1 MMFRLT
7 ILYLLAFCVGSV
19 HADLVWLILRDKI
32 TGDGR
37 IVRWDFSK
45 SIHNIAEQDLPVRRD
60 YISEIEK
67 VGVRVRISSRWI
79 NAVSVKATESQQIEL
94 SKLDF
99 IKAIIPV
106 RRLPKPPGQVVFPHP
121 VRRSAVYDNYY
132 GNSYEQLAQV
142 NVIPLHKMGFRGSGI
157 RIAILDNGF
166 HYIEHPAFLNG
177 LDIVAEK
184 DFVNDDAIVSD
195 EIDQS
200 QTGDESR
207 SSQNIHGAQVLSIMA
222 GNDIGQFVGIVPDAE
237 YLLAKTEDNSSEFPV
252 EEDRWIAGLEWAD
265 SLGADVVNSSLGYNL
280 WDDGSGYNYQDL
292 DGRTALTSIAARL
305 GVERGLVIVVAA
317 GNEALSPWHY
327 ITAPA
332 DADGVTSVGSVSLAI
347 DPENKPNISATSSRG
362 PTSDG
367 RIKPDLVAPGQGVV
381 VADIRSGGY
390 RRNSGTSFAAP
401 IVSGISALM
410 LEINPEWTPERL
422 LSELKSSALD
432 MGMSGADTVFGW
444 GLVNAFEASGLQQ
457 PIPQNIRIF
466 SPSPNPVIGSAEYV
480 FFPMDIVEPTNVSL
494 HVFDVGGALVYSE
507 NNYLLPGVYQVA
519 KGAPTWKL
527 DNDMANGIYFYQLT
541 AKKVKIKGTLAIVRK
556 R

>member
-1 MMFRLT
+1 MFRLM
-7 ILYLLAFCVGSV
+7 IFYLLTFSAVSV

-37 IVRWDFSK
+37 TVRWDFTK
-45 SIHNIAEQDLPVRRD
+45 SIYNVAEQDLPVRRD

-79 NAVSVKATESQQIEL
+79 NAVSVKATDYQQIEL
-94 SKLDF
+94 GKLDF

-106 RRLPKPPGQVVFPHP
+106 RRLPKTPTQVKIPPPA
-121 VRRSAVYDNYY
+121 RRSAVYDSYY

-142 NVIPLHKMGFRGSGI
+142 NVIPLHEMGFRGSGI

-166 HYIEHPAFLNG
+166 HYTDHPAFLNG
-177 LDIVAEK
+177 LDVVAEK
-184 DFVNDDAIVSD
+184 DFVNNDAIVSD
-195 EIDQS
+195 EIGQS
-200 QTGDESR
+200 KTGDER
-207 SSQNIHGAQVLSIMA
+207 LSSQNIHGAQVLSILA
-222 GNDIGQFVGIVPDAE
+222 GNDIGSFVGIVPDAE

-280 WDDGSGYNYQDL
+280 WDDGSGYKYQDL
-292 DGRTALTSIAARL
+292 DGRTALTSIAARH

-317 GNEALSPWHY
+317 GNEALSSWHY

-332 DADGVTSVGSVSLAI
+332 DADGVTSVGSVSLAM
-347 DPENKPNISATSSRG
+347 DSENKPDISATSSRG
-362 PTSDG
+362 PTADG

-390 RRNSGTSFAAP
+390 VRNNGTSFAAP

-410 LEINPEWTPERL
+410 LQVNPGWTPERL

-432 MGMSGADTVFGW
+432 MGVSGADTVFGW
-444 GLVNAFEASGLQQ
+444 GLVNAFGASGLQQ
-457 PIPQNIRIF
+457 AIPKKTRF
-466 SPSPNPVIGSAEYV
+466 FAPSPNPAIGSTEYV
-480 FFPMDIVEPTNVSL
+480 FFPMNIVEPTNVSL
-494 HVFDVGGALVYSE
+494 HVFDVGGELVFSQK
-507 NNYLLPGVYQVA
+507 NYLLPGVYEVA
-519 KGAPTWKL
+519 KGAPTWRL
-527 DNDMANGIYFYQLT
+527 DNNLANGIYFYQLMT
-541 AKKVKIKGTLAIVRK
+541 DKVKIKGTLGIVRK

>member
-1 MMFRLT
+1 MFRLT
-7 ILYLLAFCVGSV
+7 ILYLLVLCAGSV
-19 HADLVWLILRDKI
+19 HADLVWLILRDKK

-37 IVRWDFSK
+37 IIRWNFSK
-45 SIHNIAEQDLPVRRD
+45 SIHNVAEQDLPVRRD

-79 NAVSVKATESQQIEL
+79 NAVSVKATDYQQIEL
-94 SKLDF
+94 GKLDF
-99 IKAIIPV
+99 IKAITPV
-106 RRLPKPPGQVVFPHP
+106 GRLPKPPSQVVLPHP
-121 VRRSAVYDNYY
+121 ARRSSVYDNYY

-166 HYIEHPAFLNG
+166 HYTEHPAFLNG
-177 LDIVAEK
+177 LDVVAEK
-184 DFVNDDAIVSD
+184 DFVNDDAVVSD
-195 EIDQS
+195 EMGQS
-200 QTGDESR
+200 QTGDERR

-237 YLLAKTEDNSSEFPV
+237 YLLAKTEDNNSEFPV

-292 DGRTALTSIAARL
+292 DGRTALSSIAARH

-317 GNEALSPWHY
+317 GNEALSSWHY

-347 DPENKPNISATSSRG
+347 DPEDTPNISATSSRG

-381 VADIRSGGY
+381 VVDIRSGGY
-390 RRNSGTSFAAP
+390 TRNNGTSFAAP

-410 LEINPEWTPERL
+410 LQINPEWTPEQL

-432 MGMSGADTVFGW
+432 MGVSGADTVFGW
-444 GLVNAFEASGLQQ
+444 GLVNALEASGLQQ
-457 PIPQNIRIF
+457 AIPQNIRF
-466 SPSPNPVIGSAEYV
+466 SYPSPNPVIGSTEYV
-480 FFPMDIVEPTNVSL
+480 FFPMDIIEPTNVSL
-494 HVFDVGGALVYSE
+494 HVFDVGGVIVFSQ
-507 NNYLLPGVYQVA
+507 NNYLLPGVYEVA

-527 DNDMANGIYFYQLT
+527 NDDLANGIYFYQLT
-541 AKKVKIKGTLAIVRK
+541 AKKVKIKGTIAIVRK